1 MTPDQIIERYPLT
14 WRRELLRRDVILSG
28 LYRLAQGIADEL
40 PIETLKRELV
50 EGGR

>member
-1 MTPDQIIERYPLT
+1 MTPDQIIQRYPLT
-14 WRRELLRRDVILSG
+14 WRHELLKRDVILAG

-50 EGGR
+50 EGKQ

>member
-1 MTPDQIIERYPLT
+1 MNVDQIIQRYPLT
-14 WRRELLRRDVILSG
+14 WRTALLQIDVILAG
-28 LYRLAQGIADEL
+28 VYRKTHGISEEL